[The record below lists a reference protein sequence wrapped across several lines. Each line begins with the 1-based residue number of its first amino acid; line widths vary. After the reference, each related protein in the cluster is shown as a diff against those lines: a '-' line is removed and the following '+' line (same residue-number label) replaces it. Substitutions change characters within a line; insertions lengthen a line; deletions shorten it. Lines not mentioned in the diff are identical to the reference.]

1 MNRKKSLPCLI
12 YIIHLS
18 RLLQCFLSLH
28 IHILDADDLD
38 AKLALIEE
46 KIQQTNFTGIFIQ
59 PCI

>member
-12 YIIHLS
+12 YIIH
-18 RLLQCFLSLH
+18 LSLH

-46 KIQQTNFTGIFIQ
+46 KIQQTNSTGIFIQ